1 MVDVSTLEVVR
12 KRNWRAIGLGRRM
25 SDHTGSVERGEGH
38 TMNIAGSAPATGNVL
53 RFDTVEGV
61 ALVAA
66 AASICCCEPHVS
78 RE

>member
-1 MVDVSTLEVVR
+1 MVDVSTLQVVR

-25 SDHTGSVERGEGH
+25 SDHTGAVERVKGR
-38 TMNIAGSAPATGNVL
+38 TMKVADSAPATGTLL
-53 RFDTVEGV
+53 RFDKVASE